1 MVDLASAPQSPLR
14 VLVVDSDDRIRET
27 LASLLCIDGQCAVV
41 GSAGA
46 SDDAIAVAEAMQ
58 PDVILIDPRLPAMT
72 GGRTIIPCLR
82 EAVPG
87 VRVLVLNWSETA
99 VGSDRDHGADAYIR
113 KTFRP
118 HELIDAVVAAA
129 RTSVA

>member
-1 MVDLASAPQSPLR
+1 MTDPAPLQPAPLR

-27 LASLLCIDGQCAVV
+27 LASLLCIGGQCAVV
-41 GSAGA
+41 GSAGG

-58 PDVILIDPRLPAMT
+58 PDVVLLDPRLPAMAE
-72 GGRTIIPCLR
+72 GRTIIPCLR
-82 EAVPG
+82 VAVPG

-99 VGSDRDHGADAYIR
+99 MGSALADGADGYIK